1 MQLNIFCQQANILDN
16 MINKNDKICKK
27 VGLKIKLLRNKS
39 SISQEELGFR
49 ANISKTQ
56 IGLIE
61 RGESSPTIDTLAQIA
76 QALEISL
83 VDLVDVSKIDL

>member
-1 MQLNIFCQQANILDN
+1 MT
-16 MINKNDKICKK
+16 NKIDRISKKI
-27 VGLKIKLLRNKS
+27 GLKIKLLRNKI

-49 ANISKTQ
+49 AGVSKQQ

-61 RGESSPTIDTLAQIA
+61 RGESSPTIDTLDQIA
-76 QALEISL
+76 RALEISL

>member
-1 MQLNIFCQQANILDN
+1 MT
-16 MINKNDKICKK
+16 NKIDRISKKI
-27 VGLKIKLLRNKS
+27 GLKIKLLRNKI

-49 ANISKTQ
+49 AGVSKQQ

-61 RGESSPTIDTLAQIA
+61 RGESSPTIDTLDQIA
-76 QALEISL
+76 HALEITL

>member
-1 MQLNIFCQQANILDN
+1 